1 VIDNISKPLTIY
13 YYNKATVFFS
23 HNNKS
28 SGATKHIDLRYLI
41 VREMVHDHTI
51 NLEHIDTKE
60 MLVDPLTK
68 DLPPYIFRNKLPT
81 WDYLKA
87 FDSRRVK

>member
-28 SGATKHIDLRYLI
+28 SGATKHIDLRCFI
-41 VREMVHDHTI
+41 VRERVYDHTI

-60 MLVDPLTK
+60 MLVDSLTK
-68 DLPPYIFRNKLPT
+68 DLPPYIF
-81 WDYLKA
+81 
-87 FDSRRVK
+87 